1 MNGSGGEACI
11 FCKIAQ
17 RQIPANIIYED
28 DHAVAF
34 PDMKPVAPVHLLI
47 IPKKHIA
54 RLSDVAD
61 TDQVVMGRM
70 LAIATVLAKDS
81 GIPDFRTVINCG
93 PGAGQTVF
101 HLHLHLLGGRPF
113 HWPPG

>member
-1 MNGSGGEACI
+1 MDQSEHETCI
-11 FCKIAQ
+11 FCKIAHQ
-17 RQIPANIIYED
+17 QISAKMVYED
-28 DHAVAF
+28 DQIVAF
-34 PDMKPVAPVHLLI
+34 PDLKPVAPVHLLV

-54 RLSDVAD
+54 RLSDVMDA
-61 TDQVVMGRM
+61 DQVIIGRM
-70 LAIATVLAKDS
+70 LAVATALAKEQ